1 MKPEIEKLVQMAIV
15 DGQVTAK
22 EREIILRKAEKLGL
36 DVDEVEMYLESFINS
51 NKSNTNSEIN
61 QEVPENREIK
71 TPKKDV
77 YKAREFNP
85 KTVKHIEPALLDK
98 ESELKFNI
106 EELNTSK
113 TVLLEELENLYK
125 NIKTYQDYLESQKIV
140 VQNQLGVLK
149 SEFSITS
156 KIYLDKF
163 INEINLSVSEKFG
176 NTALIFNNPEKLIE
190 IDSNKIVALI
200 KNHGE
205 WDISKLNGLRAVKG
219 CSLAFI
225 PVFISIILTIIYNN
239 IDDFDDRTSYSLPL
253 FITWVISFTIGL
265 KVGNNFSDLIKK
277 NKMNFS
283 DEDLNPIVNE
293 ILFNYKNECEELVSL
308 KNDINNLE
316 KLNSKLELK
325 KITEFNRK

>member
-1 MKPEIEKLVQMAIV
+1 MNPELEKLVQMSLV
-15 DGQVTAK
+15 DGQVTDK
-22 EREIILRKAEKLGL
+22 EREIILRKAVKLGL
-36 DVDEVEMYLESFINS
+36 DVDEVEMYLEGFISS
-51 NKSNTNSEIN
+51 NKSNTISGKNHEIRTSEN
-61 QEVPENREIK
+61 
-71 TPKKDV
+71 DV
-77 YKAREFNP
+77 KPIRKFTP

-113 TVLLEELENLYK
+113 TVLHEELEKLYK
-125 NIKTYQDYLESQKIV
+125 NIKTYQDFLESQKIV

-225 PVFISIILTIIYNN
+225 PVFISIIFTIIYNN
-239 IDDFDDRTSYSLPL
+239 IDDFDDRASYSLPL
-253 FITWVISFTIGL
+253 FITWVISVTIGL
-265 KVGNNFSDLIKK
+265 KIGNNFSDLIKK

-293 ILFNYKNECEELVSL
+293 ILFKYKNECEELVTIKNQISELEILL
-308 KNDINNLE
+308 K
-316 KLNSKLELK
+316 KLGLK